1 MTGGQPVDGP
11 LSVSEIAW
19 QVRHEGVRSIVLLSD
34 NPGHHLRD
42 KTFPEGIT
50 IGHRDELDRI
60 QRTLRET
67 PGCTV
72 LISEQTCATE
82 QRRRRKRGTFPDP
95 TPRLFH
101 AEEVCYTCRA
111 CSVKSTC
118 VHLVPKT
125 TA

>member
-67 PGCTV
+67 PGGTV
-72 LISEQTCATE
+72 LIYEQTCATE
-82 QRRRRKRGTFPDP
+82 KRRRRKRGTFPDP
-95 TPRLFH
+95 TKRVFI
-101 AEEVCYTCRA
+101 AEEVCEACGDCHVQRAEEQTCE
-111 CSVKSTC
+111 
-118 VHLVPKT
+118 LQ
-125 TA
+125 

>member
-1 MTGGQPVDGP
+1 MGHPLDLPVRTHSCPTRRSSDLIRAAVAAQVNITYKILYNDAVAMTGGQPVDGP

-67 PGCTV
+67 D
-72 LISEQTCATE
+72 
-82 QRRRRKRGTFPDP
+82 R
-95 TPRLFH
+95 
-101 AEEVCYTCRA
+101 
-111 CSVKSTC
+111 KSTRLNSS
-118 VHLVPKT
+118 H
-125 TA
+125 